1 VPEEMTRAAWRRER
15 GEEAGG
21 GRGGRGGGG
30 HRAAVACARGGRG
43 VERAQPPAAGGVGWP
58 MMSGCAA
65 LLLPGAACLAV
76 SYWLVSLLVSSCVSF
91 RAASR
96 RGGAGRSG
104 TRTLFPQCSMMHD

>member
-65 LLLPGAACLAV
+65 LVLLAWRFPTGSSRFLSARVFRFVLLRVGAG
-76 SYWLVSLLVSSCVSF
+76 
-91 RAASR
+91 
-96 RGGAGRSG
+96 RGGAERERSS
-104 TRTLFPQCSMMHD
+104 PNAP